1 MEIKTSEKI
10 EILLL
15 QDNYIDLVEAPS
27 NAMVARANPVKDGFI
42 KNSVIAEH
50 GFSALVKT
58 TDGVKEHTLLF
69 DFGFS
74 PEGVSHNMDALGVET
89 SKIEELALSHGHMDH
104 TGGFEAVVKKI
115 AKPLK
120 IFLHPFALDSNRYL
134 KFTEDFKL
142 KFPEFKSSSLSEKGI
157 EIKASKN
164 HQEMIDGY
172 ALFLGEIPR
181 ETSFE
186 PGMPLAHYKDSSGE
200 HEDDITDD
208 TSLVFVLK
216 DKGLVILTGCAHA
229 GIINTIRHAQKVTG
243 LDKVHAVI
251 GGFHLGGANVDALVT
266 PTINEL
272 KQIAPDHIIPCHCT
286 GRTAMLTMER
296 ELPGFI
302 LSMSGTKFTF
312 T

>member
-1 MEIKTSEKI
+1 MQIKQSEKV

-15 QDNYIDLVEAPS
+15 QDNYIDLVEAPAS
-27 NAMVARANPVKDGFI
+27 PIAARANPVKDGYI

-58 TDGVKEHTLLF
+58 TDGANEHTLLF
-69 DFGFS
+69 DFGYS
-74 PEGVSHNMDALGVET
+74 PDGVVHNMDALGVDV

-104 TGGFEAVVKKI
+104 TGGFENVVNKI
-115 AKPLK
+115 GKSLK
-120 IFLHPFALDSNRYL
+120 IILHPFALDNNRYL

-142 KFPEFKSSSLSEKGI
+142 KFPEFKTAKLFDKGL
-157 EIKASKN
+157 EIVVSKTPL
-164 HQEMIDGY
+164 EMINGY

-186 PGMPLAHYKDSSGE
+186 QGMPLAHYRDSSGE
-200 HEDDITDD
+200 HKDDIIDD

-243 LDKVHAVI
+243 IDKVHAVI
-251 GGFHLGGANVDALVT
+251 GGFHLGGANMDAVVT

>member
-27 NAMVARANPVKDGFI
+27 NAMVARANPVKDGYI

-58 TDGVKEHTLLF
+58 TDGDKEHTLLF

-74 PEGVSHNMDALGVET
+74 PKGVAHNMDALGVET

-104 TGGFEAVVKKI
+104 MGGLEAVVDKI
-115 AKPLK
+115 GKTVK
-120 IFLHPFALDSNRYL
+120 IFLHPFALDNIRYL

-142 KFPEFKSSSLSEKGI
+142 KFPEFKSSNLSEKGF
-157 EIKASKN
+157 EIKASKTPS
-164 HQEMIDGY
+164 EMIDGY
-172 ALFLGEIPR
+172 GLFLGEVPR
-181 ETSFE
+181 ETPFE
-186 PGMPLAHYKDSSGE
+186 QGMPLAHYKDSSGE
-200 HEDDITDD
+200 HKDDIIDD

-251 GGFHLGGANVDALVT
+251 GGFHLGGANMDAVVT

-286 GRTAMLTMER
+286 GRTAILAMER

-302 LSMSGTKFTF
+302 LSMSGTRFTF
-312 T
+312 S